1 MKSERCPTL
10 TTPRLT
16 LRLPTP
22 NDLDAFAHIF
32 ADPEVCKY
40 IGDGKPR
47 PRDRVEQSL
56 RNCILCWER
65 KGFGP
70 FAVLHQGRIIGDTLL
85 YPIARSGTD
94 FADFSARGPE
104 IEIGYRFAKSAWGQG
119 FATEAAKAA
128 MEWAFSSAG
137 PNLPE
142 LIAVTYPENTASQRV
157 LEKIG
162 MQRIGETRDYYNAVT
177 SLFRRKHP
185 TQ

>member
-1 MKSERCPTL
+1 MTTL

-16 LRLPTP
+16 LRPPTMD
-22 NDLDAFAHIF
+22 DLDAFAHIF

-65 KGFGP
+65 LGFGP

-94 FADFSARGPE
+94 FSDFSARGPE
-104 IEIGYRFAKSAWGQG
+104 IEIGYRLARSAWGQG

-142 LIAVTYPENTASQRV
+142 LIAVTYPDNTASR
-157 LEKIG
+157 
-162 MQRIGETRDYYNAVT
+162 RAFTNAGYRPVDATWFRLDPVT
-177 SLFRRKHP
+177 A
-185 TQ
+185 